1 MDDVFRMMELA
12 QQGFCCSQVL
22 LIMGLEAQGKS
33 NPDLVRAVHGLCGGL
48 GSSGDICGTLTGG
61 ACLLSLYAGR
71 GTLEEEK
78 DARLT
83 QMVIELVQ
91 WFADK
96 YGQLYGGIKCQDI
109 LADDPDNYSARCP
122 GIVAET
128 YQKAKE
134 LLSASGFDLSG
145 GRT

>member
-1 MDDVFRMMELA
+1 MDDMFRMMELA

-71 GTLEEEK
+71 GSPEEEK
-78 DARLT
+78 DACLS
-83 QMVIELVQ
+83 QMVAELVQ
-91 WFADK
+91 WFVDR
-96 YGQLYGGIKCQDI
+96 YGQLYGGINCRDI

-128 YQKAKE
+128 YQKVKE
-134 LLSASGFDLSG
+134 LLTANGFDLSG